1 MNNNTR
7 QPLLIL
13 RAKGP
18 ATEGGRIPLN
28 DLLHIG
34 KHVQSAVERVARV
47 LVGQTDS
54 RRRGR
59 KPAEILRECT
69 LEVVAFTRGS
79 FEIAFDLP
87 ATKLEGMNLGVEAV
101 EKLLQGMNKIE
112 TNGGELPEGYDS
124 GVLHC
129 LKDMGNI
136 LSEGITEIEAE
147 TYTQKMQQKFTY
159 TQQIRR
165 RIIEKMQSPVS
176 SLRSIE
182 GRLLMADF
190 KHENEKCRIHPAIG
204 EPITCNFEEELNETV
219 YEYLRRPVRVT
230 GEAIEDPETGRIKNI
245 RISDI
250 EPVSVEGEAFETIT
264 AEDFWQEK
272 SLKQL
277 AEEQAIHPLQRFSD
291 VLGGGAS
298 LWETDA
304 EFEAFLFAMEENG
317 GKAD

>member
-1 MNNNTR
+1 MDNNTPK
-7 QPLLIL
+7 PLLIL

-47 LVGQTDS
+47 LGGQTGS

-59 KPAEILRECT
+59 KPQEILKECM
-69 LEVVAFTRGS
+69 LEVVAFSKGS

-87 ATKLEGMNLGVEAV
+87 HTKLEGMNLGVEAI
-101 EKLLQGMNKIE
+101 EKLFEGLSKIE
-112 TNGGELPEGYDS
+112 SDGGELPAGYDS

-129 LKDMGNI
+129 LRDMGNV
-136 LSEGITEIEAE
+136 LSEGISEIEAE
-147 TYTQKMQQKFTY
+147 TNTQKVQRKFTY
-159 TQQIRR
+159 NKNIHS

-190 KHENEKCRIHPAIG
+190 KHESEKCRIHPAIG
-204 EPITCNFEEELNETV
+204 EPVTCNFQEELNETV

-230 GEAIEDPETGRIKNI
+230 GEATEDPETGRIKSI
-245 RISDI
+245 KISDI
-250 EPVSVEGEAFETIT
+250 EPVSMEGEAFETIT

-277 AEEQAIHPLQRFSD
+277 AEEQAIGPLQSLTD
-291 VLGGGAS
+291 VLGKGAS

-304 EFEAFLFAMEENG
+304 EFEAFLSAMEDND
-317 GKAD
+317 KAD